1 MQNRN
6 SENIPELLDDLRREA
21 EWLRKSLR
29 DMSAPTAGLIRSS
42 LMNFVQN
49 EFPRRFE
56 TSTAAGA
63 FDNAGNWQGIKRFL
77 SLCWFFLDKERQRRQ
92 MEGFLTPVCK
102 EVNDYI
108 RKQLYDWQNQLSK
121 QLNPFLTDMER
132 ELSDLIDL
140 FDRKLDR
147 VTQILACEGE
157 AKTGQLKERMWTAWL
172 FIPIGY
178 SVMMGYMP
186 DVISPVEIAA
196 EIFSAIRSGGAWHRE
211 LMNKIGSIASGR
223 LAIMEYKSE
232 ADIRACT
239 DRYFEERSSI
249 LYETALSL
257 IAEAEQNFVK
267 SKTTRPARGEL

>member
-1 MQNRN
+1 M
-6 SENIPELLDDLRREA
+6 LDDLRREA
-21 EWLRKSLR
+21 EWLRKSFR
-29 DMSAPTAGLIRSS
+29 DMSEPAARLIRSS

-49 EFPRRFE
+49 ELPRRFE
-56 TSTAAGA
+56 ASTAAGA
-63 FDNAGNWQGIKRFL
+63 FDNAGDWQGIKRFL
-77 SLCWFFLDKERQRRQ
+77 SLRCFFLGKERQIRQ
-92 MEGFLTPVCK
+92 LEGFLTPVCK

-108 RKQLYDWQNQLSK
+108 REQLYDWQNQLSK

-147 VTQILACEGE
+147 VTEILACGSE
-157 AKTGQLKERMWTAWL
+157 AKTEQLKERMWKASL
-172 FIPIGY
+172 SIPIAY
-178 SVMMGYMP
+178 FVMVDSYMP

-223 LAIMEYKSE
+223 LAIMEYKCE

-257 IAEAEQNFVK
+257 IAEAEQNFAKNKNNPTCEV
-267 SKTTRPARGEL
+267 

>member
-92 MEGFLTPVCK
+92 LEEFLSLVCK
-102 EVNDYI
+102 EVNKYI
-108 RKQLYDWQNQLSK
+108 HEQLYDWQNQLSK

-147 VTQILACEGE
+147 VTEILACGNE
-157 AKTGQLKERMWTAWL
+157 AKTGQLAARMLTAWL
-172 FIPIGY
+172 SVPIY
-178 SVMMGYMP
+178 IALPMTNSYMP
-186 DVISPVEIAA
+186 DVISPVEFLGDV
-196 EIFSAIRSGGAWHRE
+196 FSTIHSGGAWHRE
-211 LMNKIGSIASGR
+211 LMKKIGSIASGR
-223 LAIMEYKSE
+223 LGIMARESE
-232 ADIRACT
+232 AGIRDYT
-239 DRYFEERSSI
+239 TRFFEERSSI
-249 LYETALSL
+249 LYEAALSL
-257 IAEAEQNFVK
+257 IREAEKAEQ
-267 SKTTRPARGEL
+267 S